1 MFKYIKY
8 AGVLL
13 IAVVLCSFLVPRQE
27 EDTTKYKCMVQLVNY
42 TGEGA
47 YIIVSLLDSEGKYLK
62 TVRVLGD
69 DEEWYPDLP
78 KWWKYYRAAQKP
90 AIDGITGATIAGGE
104 RSVFVVEI
112 EDSMLDAGNQ
122 IRFETAVEDQEYH
135 EKDLQFP
142 LTTENVKN

>member
-1 MFKYIKY
+1 MLSR
-8 AGVLL
+8 A
-13 IAVVLCSFLVPRQE
+13 
-27 EDTTKYKCMVQLVNY
+27 
-42 TGEGA
+42 
-47 YIIVSLLDSEGKYLK
+47 SL
-62 TVRVLGD
+62 R
-69 DEEWYPDLP
+69 LP

-142 LTTENVKN
+142 LTTENVKNKVEGNGYIRYERMIPYK